1 MRRVDRVARVKVMKA
16 QAMRVKGSC
25 FDQPAMLLVK

>member
-16 QAMRVKGSC
+16 QAMRVNGSC